1 MGIFDFVRNT
11 FNGENNGE
19 DDYKKEYDDD
29 MEEDTASVS
38 TGAVR
43 ESSSVVSPVNLE
55 MKVCKP
61 SRYDEVA
68 GIATH
73 LLQHKTVVLNLESAN
88 REIAIRIIDFL
99 SGVTFAIKGQIKNV
113 ASSTYVITPDHVEVT
128 GDQKAAEA
136 AAQTEQPAAK
146 QPREFF

>member
-1 MGIFDFVRNT
+1 MGIFDYVRTT
-11 FNGENNGE
+11 FNSGNGE
-19 DDYKKEYDDD
+19 DDYKKDYDDEI
-29 MEEDTASVS
+29 EEESVPGS
-38 TGAVR
+38 SAAVR
-43 ESSSVVSPVNLE
+43 ESSSVVSPANLE

-73 LLQHKTVVLNLESAN
+73 LLQHKTVVLNLENAS
-88 REIAIRIIDFL
+88 RELAIRIIDFL

-128 GDQKAAEA
+128 GDQKPEQASP
-136 AAQTEQPAAK
+136 QEQPAVK

>member
-1 MGIFDFVRNT
+1 
-11 FNGENNGE
+11 
-19 DDYKKEYDDD
+19 
-29 MEEDTASVS
+29 MEEETPSGTVS
-38 TGAVR
+38 AVR

-68 GIATH
+68 GIASH
-73 LLQHKTVVLNLESAN
+73 LLQHKTVVLNLENAN
-88 REIAIRIIDFL
+88 REVAIRIIDFL

-128 GDQKAAEA
+128 GDQKAEQP
-136 AAQTEQPAAK
+136 AAQPEQPAAK

>member
-11 FNGENNGE
+11 FKQDENE
-19 DDYKKEYDDD
+19 DDYKKEYDDE
-29 MEEDTASVS
+29 MEEETPSGTVS
-38 TGAVR
+38 AVR
-43 ESSSVVSPVNLE
+43 ESISVVSPVNLE

-68 GIATH
+68 GIASH
-73 LLQHKTVVLNLESAN
+73 LLQHKTVVLNLENAN
-88 REIAIRIIDFL
+88 REVAIRIIDFL

-128 GDQKAAEA
+128 GDQKAEQP
-136 AAQTEQPAAK
+136 AAQPEQPAAK

>member
-11 FNGENNGE
+11 FNGENTE
-19 DDYKKEYDDD
+19 DDYEKKYDDE
-29 MEEDTASVS
+29 MEEEAVS
-38 TGAVR
+38 AAVGAVR

-68 GIATH
+68 GISTH
-73 LLQHKTVVLNLESAN
+73 LLQHKTVVLNLENAN
-88 REIAIRIIDFL
+88 REVAIRIIDFL

-128 GDQKAAEA
+128 GDQKAAEPA
-136 AAQTEQPAAK
+136 AAPEQPAVK

>member
-11 FNGENNGE
+11 FNGENNE
-19 DDYKKEYDDD
+19 DDYKKEYDDE
-29 MEEDTASVS
+29 MEEEAVS
-38 TGAVR
+38 AAVGAVR

-68 GIATH
+68 GISTH
-73 LLQHKTVVLNLESAN
+73 LLQHKTVVLNLENAN
-88 REIAIRIIDFL
+88 REVAIRIIDFL

-128 GDQKAAEA
+128 GDQIAAEPA
-136 AAQTEQPAAK
+136 AAPEQPAVK

>member
-11 FNGENNGE
+11 FKQDENE
-19 DDYKKEYDDD
+19 DDYKKEYDDE
-29 MEEDTASVS
+29 MEEETSGAPS
-38 TGAVR
+38 AVR

-68 GIATH
+68 GIASH
-73 LLQHKTVVLNLESAN
+73 LLQHKTVVLNLENAN
-88 REIAIRIIDFL
+88 REVAIRIIDFL

-128 GDQKAAEA
+128 GDQKAEQPA
-136 AAQTEQPAAK
+136 AAETEQPAAK